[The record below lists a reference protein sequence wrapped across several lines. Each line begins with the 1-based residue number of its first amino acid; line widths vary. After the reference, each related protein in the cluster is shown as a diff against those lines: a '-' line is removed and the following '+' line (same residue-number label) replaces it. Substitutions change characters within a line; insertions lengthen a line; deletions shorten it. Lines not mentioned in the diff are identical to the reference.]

1 MPRSPRKYLDT
12 TFFHIMTQGINKNY
26 IFEEPI
32 DIKFYIKNMYLIN
45 EKYNI
50 KIIAYCIMNNHTHML
65 LESTDLEN
73 LSKYMQSLNTRY
85 GKYYNKKYK
94 RVGYVFRDR
103 YKAEGIYSEEQLY
116 NCINYIYNNPVKAGI
131 CKSAEEYSFS
141 NYRKINIKSN
151 KDYIFIDI
159 DEDKNELCKKI
170 VDEFLEE
177 NKIEM
182 QELKENKDK
191 LRELIKLLKGK
202 YNISFRTI
210 SKNINM
216 GRETIRKEYYK

>member
-1 MPRSPRKYLDT
+1 MPRSPRKHLDT

-65 LESTDLEN
+65 LETIDLKN

-170 VDEFLEE
+170 VEEFLEE